1 MLTLNY
7 LKSIL
12 FPKDQPDMEGVDD
25 KDQVLE
31 ARSGLEGAVEL
42 LQSKELPVAVV
53 LEHAEQHQL
62 MLRNE
67 GGFHECTQS
76 VWIMEMKA
84 FDEDGAEV
92 SERCYQRFKR
102 LYQIFIHRYTE
113 GDAQL
118 ARWIERSEMN
128 AYAREAGSYI
138 GYEIFIN
145 FREYEDLSYAPRPT
159 A

>member
-1 MLTLNY
+1 MLSLNY

-12 FPKDQPDMEGVDD
+12 FPNDQPDMEGIDS

-31 ARSGLEGAVEL
+31 ARSGLEGAIEL
-42 LQSKELPVAVV
+42 LQSKELPVAIV

-84 FDEDGAEV
+84 FDEDAAVV

-102 LYQIFIHRYTE
+102 LYQIFIHRWAE

-118 ARWIERSEMN
+118 GRWIERSEMN
-128 AYAREAGSYI
+128 AYAREAGSYV
-138 GYEIFIN
+138 GFEVFIN
-145 FREYEDLSYAPRPT
+145 FREYEDLSYAPRTT